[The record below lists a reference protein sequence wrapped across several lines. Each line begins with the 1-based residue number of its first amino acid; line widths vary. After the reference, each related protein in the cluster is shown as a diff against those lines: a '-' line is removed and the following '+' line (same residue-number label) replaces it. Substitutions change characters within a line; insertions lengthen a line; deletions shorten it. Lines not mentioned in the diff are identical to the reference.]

1 MKTTYLQR
9 QHEKALKIIEMIN
22 YNRVRL
28 NATIEI
34 MQKNESL
41 GSNAWW
47 NFPFTDLDR
56 KKQKLLSYREVDA
69 RLIAYYN
76 NTLENIKKHAP

>member
-34 MQKNESL
+34 MQKHESL
-41 GSNAWW
+41 GSTAWW
-47 NFPFTDLDR
+47 DFPFTDLDR
-56 KKQKLLSYREVDA
+56 KKKLSSYREVDA

-76 NTLENIKKHAP
+76 KTLENIKKHAP